1 MKLNVVLEPGD
12 DGGFTAIVRALPD
25 CISEGN
31 TREEAVENIQ
41 GHLTLQS
48 LKRRKGVAR

>member
-1 MKLNVVLEPGD
+1 MDELALLNQSSPCVK
-12 DGGFTAIVRALPD
+12 
-25 CISEGN
+25 
-31 TREEAVENIQ
+31 Q